1 MNVFSTTEP
10 YPLKRVKRVKFMW
23 GVFYHNKKIA
33 TFAVYSFP
41 CFGMIGM
48 HQLKKKKKERTVVI
62 CTLSP

>member
-1 MNVFSTTEP
+1 
-10 YPLKRVKRVKFMW
+10 MW